1 MREESVLESES
12 EIKRSVREGE
22 QRQTGKERILKG
34 KEETTTNNPIVYL
47 SLQLAAD
54 LVVYALEIYCSL
66 ARRRRRDI

>member
-1 MREESVLESES
+1 MRVESVGRGGDKEKL
-12 EIKRSVREGE
+12 REGE